1 MPSRRTRILAS
12 IAFAVLW
19 TAAMIWLSWPMPTP
33 AIIVPV
39 ISGVLAGI
47 FSFTAMRVVMLRLTR
62 SRS

>member
-1 MPSRRTRILAS
+1 
-12 IAFAVLW
+12 
-19 TAAMIWLSWPMPTP
+19 MIWLSWPMPTP
-33 AIIVPV
+33 AIIVPM